1 MKIPSVCWKVVYSLS
16 QKKVVICS
24 IYYNNDKPVKT
35 DTSLEK
41 LEMMLGYSLG
51 VYSETKKKKK

>member
-1 MKIPSVCWKVVYSLS
+1 MSNLRCKDNNQI
-16 QKKVVICS
+16 

-41 LEMMLGYSLG
+41 LELMLGYSLG
-51 VYSETKKKKK
+51 VYPETKKKKK